1 MSPMKTLLD
10 FLPLLIR
17 GFALLLWM
25 LVIFFFSSLPGSE
38 YPFNPN
44 LAYYLERKGAHVIE
58 YAILM
63 FLAVRFASSLF
74 SRLSFKYTLLLAGT
88 FSILYGMSD
97 EWHQSFVPYRGAKA
111 SDVAIDGLGILFS
124 ASVLLFVWY
133 LHQKKKIR

>member
-1 MSPMKTLLD
+1 MKTPVD
-10 FLPLLIR
+10 FLSLLIR
-17 GFALLLWM
+17 GASLLLWM

-38 YPFNPN
+38 YAFNPT
-44 LAYYLERKGAHVIE
+44 LSYYLERKGAHVIE

-63 FLAVRFASSLF
+63 FLAVRFVSILF
-74 SRLSFKYTLLLAGT
+74 PRLSFKYTLLLAGT

-111 SDVAIDGLGILFS
+111 SDVAIDGLGILLS

-133 LHQKKKIR
+133 LHQKKKNR